1 MLSFRSKEFW
11 FVLGLIL
18 IVGLLANFIRYSEV
32 KPQQR
37 PHLEVLPYFLS
48 GWSGQELYF
57 TESSL
62 QVLGADTTLLRVYKN
77 PDGQEVS
84 LFIAY
89 FDSQKYG
96 SQIHSPK
103 HCLPGGGWNIVTK
116 EKQSFSFESGGN
128 LKLNRMLISDGKESQ
143 LMYYCFLTRSGILTN
158 EFMLKADLVLNSILR
173 RPTDAAIIRV
183 IFPLNRATPAKLTDQ
198 QAQEFLALFWPE
210 IKRALPF
217 RT

>member
-1 MLSFRSKEFW
+1 MLSFKSKEFW
-11 FVLGLIL
+11 FILGLIL
-18 IVGLLANFIRYSEV
+18 TVGLLANFIRYSEV

-37 PHLEVLPYFLS
+37 PRLEVLPYFLS

-77 PDGQEVS
+77 PAGQEAS

-103 HCLPGGGWNIVTK
+103 HCLPGGGWNIITK
-116 EKQSFSFESGGN
+116 QKQSFSFGPGEN
-128 LKLNRMLISDGKESQ
+128 LRLNRMLISDGKESQ

-183 IFPLNRATPAKLTDQ
+183 IFPLSKTFSDRQTDQ
-198 QAQEFLALFWPE
+198 EAQEFLALFWPE

-217 RT
+217 HT